1 MLSSERTVNTDIWPS
16 EAKAKTCSVED
27 AAAMVSS
34 GARVYVQGGCA
45 VPTALVEALVARSH
59 ELSDVEVIH
68 LHTEG
73 PAPYASP
80 EMEGHFRHNALF
92 IGSNVREA
100 VNAGRADFTPVFLS
114 EVPMLFETALPL
126 EVAFIH
132 VSPPDR
138 FGFCSLGISVDCAKP
153 AALAARTV
161 VAQVNAR
168 MPRTLGDSFLHVSQ
182 IDRLV
187 PYDQELIEVGV
198 QSPDQQCVDIGRLV
212 AGLIEDGSTIQTG
225 IGLIPNAVLAEL
237 RSHKHIGLH
246 TEMFSDGVLEL
257 IESGVLDNDAK
268 NLHRGKAVA
277 SFVMGSRRLYD
288 FVNDNPMIE
297 MQPVTFTNDPFQI
310 AQNDRM
316 VAINS
321 AIEVDLTGQV
331 CADSIGHRLYSGIGG
346 QLDFVRGASRSLGGK
361 SIIAL
366 PSLAAG
372 GSISRIVPELKPGA
386 GVVTTR
392 GDVHYIVTEFGVA
405 DLFGKTLRERARALI
420 SIAHPDFREDLGAS
434 ARRLNLLT

>member
-1 MLSSERTVNTDIWPS
+1 MNTEGWPL
-16 EAKAKTCSVED
+16 EANRRAANPED
-27 AAAMVSS
+27 AATLVAS
-34 GARVYVQGGCA
+34 GQRVYLQGGCA
-45 VPTALVEALVARSH
+45 VPTALVNALVARH
-59 ELSDVEVIH
+59 ADLTNVEIVH

-73 PAPYASP
+73 PAPYAAP

-92 IGSNVREA
+92 IGRNVRDA

-114 EVPMLFETALPL
+114 DVPRLFETTLPL
-126 EVAFIH
+126 DVAFIQ

-168 MPRTLGDSFLHVSQ
+168 MPRTHGDSFLHVSQ
-182 IDRLV
+182 IDHLV
-187 PYDQELIEVGV
+187 PFDQELIEVGEAT
-198 QSPDQQCVDIGRLV
+198 SDDSECGDIGRLV

-225 IGLIPNAVLAEL
+225 IGLIPNAVLTAL
-237 RSHKHIGLH
+237 RSHQHLGLH
-246 TEMFSDGVLEL
+246 TEMFSDGLLDL
-257 IESGVLDNDAK
+257 IEAGVVDNDAK
-268 NLHRGKAVA
+268 SYHRGKAVA

-288 FVNDNPMIE
+288 FVDDNPMIE

-346 QLDFVRGASRSLGGK
+346 QLDFVRGASRSRSGK
-361 SIIAL
+361 AIIAL
-366 PSLAAG
+366 PSTAAG
-372 GSISRIVPELKPGA
+372 GTVSRIVPELKPGA

-392 GDVHYIVTEFGVA
+392 GDVHFVVTEFGVA
-405 DLFGKTLRERARALI
+405 DLFGRTLRERAQALI
-420 SIAHPDFREDLGAS
+420 TIAHPAFRDELQTVAHH
-434 ARRLNLLT
+434 LNYLS

>member
-1 MLSSERTVNTDIWPS
+1 MNTESWPL
-16 EAKAKTCSVED
+16 EAKRRVATPAD
-27 AAAMVSS
+27 AAGLVAS
-34 GARVYVQGGCA
+34 GQRVYLQGGCA
-45 VPTALVEALVARSH
+45 VPAALVGALVARH
-59 ELSDVEVIH
+59 AELMNVEIVH

-73 PAPYASP
+73 PAAYAAP

-92 IGSNVREA
+92 IGRNVRDA
-100 VNAGRADFTPVFLS
+100 VNTGRADFTPVFLS
-114 EVPMLFETALPL
+114 DVPRLFQTTLPL
-126 EVAFIH
+126 DVAFIQ
-132 VSPPDR
+132 VSTPDR

-168 MPRTLGDSFLHVSQ
+168 MPRTHGDSFLHVSQ
-182 IDRLV
+182 IDHLV
-187 PYDQELIEVGV
+187 PFDQELIEVAEATSDDPECG
-198 QSPDQQCVDIGRLV
+198 DIGRLV

-225 IGLIPNAVLAEL
+225 IGLIPNAVLAAL
-237 RSHKHIGLH
+237 RSHQHLGLH
-246 TEMFSDGVLEL
+246 TEMFSDGLLDL
-257 IESGVLDNDAK
+257 IEAGVLDNDAK
-268 NLHRGKAVA
+268 SYHRGKAVA

-288 FVNDNPMIE
+288 FVDDNPMIE

-346 QLDFVRGASRSLGGK
+346 QLDFVRGASRSRGGK
-361 SIIAL
+361 AIIAL
-366 PSLAAG
+366 PSTAVG
-372 GSISRIVPELKPGA
+372 GTVSRIVPELRPGA

-392 GDVHYIVTEFGVA
+392 GEVHFVVTEFGIA
-405 DLFGKTLRERARALI
+405 DLFGRTLRERAQALI
-420 SIAHPDFREDLGAS
+420 AIAHPAFQDGLQHA
-434 ARRLNLLT
+434 AHRLKYL